1 MGDGGRREHNDNGR
15 QDGGAIMMGG
25 IEIRWTAAAAMGNGD
40 AIGGRTVGRQR
51 QGREMGRVKSIFSM
65 LMREIFHIHRDS

>member
-1 MGDGGRREHNDNGR
+1 
-15 QDGGAIMMGG
+15 MMGG